1 MLFVQNWE
9 LKLKKILFILLI
21 GHTVL
26 FAGSQIN
33 NFKLKDLNNRSKSFS
48 DLRGENL
55 TIIDFWA
62 TWCKPCIQ
70 AIPKLNKIYDEYKEQ
85 GVEIVGINADS
96 PRNSAKV
103 KPFAK
108 TLKIQYP
115 ILRDPNNE
123 VTTELNVTAFPTLYI
138 VNSKNEIV
146 YTHIGF
152 RPGDEKLL
160 IEEIEKLLGK

>member
-1 MLFVQNWE
+1 LR
-9 LKLKKILFILLI
+9 KIIFLLLI
-21 GHTVL
+21 SQTFL

-33 NFKLKDLNNRSKSFS
+33 NFKLKDLNNRQKSFN
-48 DLRGENL
+48 DLRGEKL
-55 TIIDFWA
+55 TLVDFWA

-70 AIPKLNKIYDEYKEQ
+70 AIPKLNKIYSEYKDK
-85 GVEIVGINADS
+85 GVEIIGVNADS
-96 PRNSAKV
+96 PRNSAKI

-108 TLKIQYP
+108 TYKIKYP

-123 VTTELNVTAFPTLYI
+123 VTSELNVTAFPTLYI
-138 VNSKNEIV
+138 INSKNEIV

-160 IEEIEKLLGK
+160 ISEVDKLLGEENDSE

>member
-1 MLFVQNWE
+1 MSGAF
-9 LKLKKILFILLI
+9 LKKIIFLLMI
-21 GHTVL
+21 SHSFL
-26 FAGSQIN
+26 IAGSQIN

-48 DLRGENL
+48 ELQGEKL
-55 TIIDFWA
+55 TLVDFWA

-70 AIPKLNKIYDEYKEQ
+70 AIPKLNKIYNEYRDK

-108 TLKIQYP
+108 TYKISYP

-123 VTTELNVTAFPTLYI
+123 ITTEFNVTAFPTLYI
-138 VNSKNEIV
+138 IDSKNEIV

-152 RPGDEKLL
+152 RPGDEKL
-160 IEEIEKLLGK
+160 IIAEIDKLLGNEE

>member
-1 MLFVQNWE
+1 M
-9 LKLKKILFILLI
+9 
-21 GHTVL
+21 
-26 FAGSQIN
+26 
-33 NFKLKDLNNRSKSFS
+33 NNRQKSFA
-48 DLRGENL
+48 DLRGEKL
-55 TIIDFWA
+55 TLLDFWA

-70 AIPKLNKIYDEYKEQ
+70 AIPKLNKIYKEYQIK
-85 GVEIVGINADS
+85 GVEIIGINTDS

-108 TLKIQYP
+108 TYKIAYP

-138 VNSKNEIV
+138 INSKNEII

-160 IEEIEKLLGK
+160 IAEIDKLLGK